1 MTGFPLSLGL
11 SLIYTAAKKAYMS
24 IWMIF
29 LDKSF
34 NKGKINMPST
44 YLLLIFFYYTLF
56 SEKKEKRLYFFQK
69 YNTV

>member
-1 MTGFPLSLGL
+1 
-11 SLIYTAAKKAYMS
+11 MS

-44 YLLLIFFYYTLF
+44 FLLLIFFYYTLF
-56 SEKKEKRLYFFQK
+56 SEKKKKDFVFSK
-69 YNTV
+69 I